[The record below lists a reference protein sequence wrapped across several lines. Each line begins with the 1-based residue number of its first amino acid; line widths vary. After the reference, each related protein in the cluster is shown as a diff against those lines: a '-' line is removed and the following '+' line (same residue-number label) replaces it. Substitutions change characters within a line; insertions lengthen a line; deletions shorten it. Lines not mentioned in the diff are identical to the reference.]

1 MDPNLSKGFIL
12 DIHWIKMVIK
22 WREQE
27 HEEREK
33 IALNDQ
39 GIVDALWNCGLLKY
53 FLIIQHVTTN

>member
-53 FLIIQHVTTN
+53 F